1 MIGLNMRRRVHNVF
15 MSEIA
20 SDRSPAN
27 TILRLVAAGTVTSRA
42 QAARL
47 TGMARS
53 TIGLHVDQMLRDDVL
68 AENDEP
74 QGVRGRPAKELSVGR
89 GAGYVVDVIFDRTE
103 TSVAISD
110 ASAAVVDSKTI
121 DILLSQDPEAVLEQ
135 VFATAD
141 TLLAEHGLE
150 VDDVRQVIA
159 SVPAPIDFQKGVT
172 AHRSIMAGWEGIQIA
187 KILGDHFGAPA
198 LMDNDANLMALGAAT
213 TLHED
218 ELPLVHLQLSTG
230 IGAGLITADSKIHR
244 GADGSAG
251 DIGHLRIDRQ
261 SEVAC
266 QCGKRGCIGA
276 YASLHAVMAQLGI
289 EEGTGVD
296 PRAARKTLTQLVRR
310 SDPATLAALRD
321 AAVHLGYLTAILV
334 DMFNPRTIVLG
345 GPMVELSDD
354 VLSTVRGVVYQE
366 ALSVAT
372 RRLVI
377 SPSRLGN
384 KAALVGAARMGAD
397 ELLDASLRGGRP
409 ASRADA

>member
-1 MIGLNMRRRVHNVF
+1 
-15 MSEIA
+15 MSELSA
-20 SDRSPAN
+20 DRSPAN

-42 QAARL
+42 QAARV

-53 TIGLHVDQMLRDDVL
+53 TIGLHVDQMLRDEVL
-68 AENDEP
+68 AENEEP
-74 QGVRGRPAKELSVGR
+74 QGARGRPAKELAVGR

-103 TSVAISD
+103 TQVAISD
-110 ASAAVVDSKTI
+110 AGASVLDSRI
-121 DILLSQDPEAVLEQ
+121 INILLNPDPQALLEE
-135 VFATAD
+135 VFSTAD
-141 TLLAEHGLE
+141 ALLAEHDLN

-218 ELPLVHLQLSTG
+218 ELPLVHLQLSMG
-230 IGAGLITADSKIHR
+230 IGAGLITTDARIHR

-276 YASLHAVMAQLGI
+276 YASLHAVMSQLGI
-289 EEGTGVD
+289 EQGAGVD
-296 PRAARKTLTQLVRR
+296 PRAGRKTMTQLVRR
-310 SDPATLAALRD
+310 SDPEALAALRD
-321 AAVHLGYLTAILV
+321 AAVHLGHLTAIMV

-345 GPMVELSDD
+345 GPMVELTDD
-354 VLSTVRGVVYQE
+354 VLSTIRGVVYQE
-366 ALSVAT
+366 AMSVAT

-384 KAALVGAARMGAD
+384 GAALVGAARLGAD
-397 ELLDASLRGGRP
+397 ELLNAAPRGAHAG
-409 ASRADA
+409 SRAEATVN

>member
-1 MIGLNMRRRVHNVF
+1 
-15 MSEIA
+15 
-20 SDRSPAN
+20 
-27 TILRLVAAGTVTSRA
+27 
-42 QAARL
+42 
-47 TGMARS
+47 
-53 TIGLHVDQMLRDDVL
+53 
-68 AENDEP
+68 
-74 QGVRGRPAKELSVGR
+74 
-89 GAGYVVDVIFDRTE
+89 VVDVIFDRTE

-121 DILLSQDPEAVLEQ
+121 DILLSQDPDAVLEQ

-141 TLLAEHGLE
+141 TLLAEHGLK

-187 KILGDHFGAPA
+187 KILGDRFGAPA

-218 ELPLVHLQLSTG
+218 ELPLVHLQLSNG

-276 YASLHAVMAQLGI
+276 YASLHAVMTQLGI
-289 EEGTGVD
+289 EQGTGVD

-310 SDPATLAALRD
+310 SDPATLGALRD
-321 AAVHLGYLTAILV
+321 AAMHLGYLTAVLV

-409 ASRADA
+409 ASRGDA